1 MSVSDRSVFTL
12 AFHDLLFE
20 VIFID
25 IPSEENIIINKRN
38 IANMQMKLPH
48 LFMNH

>member
-25 IPSEENIIINKRN
+25 TPTEENIASTKKMIDAHMR
-38 IANMQMKLPH
+38 
-48 LFMNH
+48 